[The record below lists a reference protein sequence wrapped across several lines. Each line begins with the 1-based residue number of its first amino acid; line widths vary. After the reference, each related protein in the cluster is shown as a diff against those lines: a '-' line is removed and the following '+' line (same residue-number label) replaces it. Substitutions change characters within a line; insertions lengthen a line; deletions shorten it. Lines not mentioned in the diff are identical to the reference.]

1 MKDNIIVLYK
11 KFLVI
16 KKMGYVKVLR
26 NGVTGIGYTFE
37 YLIGKS
43 EDNIPVADFKGIEI
57 KTMHRF
63 SKRKLHLFNA
73 TPDGDFLFPLKRLV
87 DEMGYPDAIFKDK
100 KILNVSINSKEFTN
114 IGYYKKIKLKVNY
127 EKEKIELMGI
137 KNGRIIDLS
146 ISWSFN
152 LIKDHLKNKL
162 EYLAVI
168 EASSKKIESI
178 EYVFYNKIR
187 FYKMKDFNSFIKLV
201 DKGVITIT
209 FKVGIFKEGKR
220 SGQTHDRGT
229 DFSIKY
235 DDISSLYKRI

>member
-1 MKDNIIVLYK
+1 MKDNIIILYK

-16 KKMGYVKVLR
+16 KKMGYVKILR

-43 EDNIPVADFKGIEI
+43 EDNIPVADFEGIEI

-73 TPDGDFLFPLKRLV
+73 TPDGDFLFPIKHLV
-87 DEMGYPDAIFKDK
+87 EEMGYPDTIYKDK
-100 KILNVSINSKEFTN
+100 KILNISINSKEFTN

-127 EKEKIELMGI
+127 EKEKIELIGI
-137 KNGRIIDLS
+137 KNGKTIDLS

-152 LIKDHLKNKL
+152 LIRDRLKSKL

-168 EASSKKIESI
+168 EASSKVIESI
-178 EYVFYNKIR
+178 EYVHYNKIR
-187 FYKMKDFNSFIKLV
+187 FYKIKDFNSLIDLV
-201 DKGVITIT
+201 DKGLITIT
-209 FKVGIFKEGKR
+209 FKVGIFKDGR
-220 SGQTHDRGT
+220 RAGQTHDRGT

-235 DDISSLYKRI
+235 DDISNLYKRI